1 MQEIISLHHI
11 EKVFRKKKVLKDI
24 SFSIPK
30 GSICA
35 FLGPNGTGKSTL
47 LLIIM
52 QLLVPTSGEVRMNG
66 HKVLKHKIGFVFQ
79 ENTFDEELTVYENLM
94 IRGKLYALST
104 KTIKQK
110 ILSLSQ
116 AFGMNSFLYK
126 KYKICSGGEKRMAM
140 IARALLMN
148 PEIIIMD
155 EPTTALDLEMRKKV
169 WDFLLKLNKEKGVAI
184 FFSSHYIEE
193 AEVATNLCILKEGR
207 IIFTGTYPSL
217 IERYSKKHLQIQY
230 KNHVEKKEISSIE
243 SAFHYL
249 EQLSWG
255 QVDTFSVTNSNLEDI
270 FLKLIHYE
278 NLSS

>member
-35 FLGPNGTGKSTL
+35 FLGPNGAGKSTL

-94 IRGKLYALST
+94 IRGKLYDLST
-104 KTIKQK
+104 KTLKQK

-126 KYKICSGGEKRMAM
+126 NYKICSGGEKRMAM
-140 IARALLMN
+140 IARALLMD

-155 EPTTALDLEMRKKV
+155 EPTTALDLETRKKV

-249 EQLSWG
+249 EQVSWG